1 MILAYSDYTPER
13 RRFDAEIVVVGT
25 GAGGAVVGAEL
36 AQAGF
41 DVLFVEEGGYHAP
54 ETFNAYLKES
64 VPKLYRD
71 GGATAIL
78 GRAPIPYVEGRCV
91 GGSTTI
97 NGGMAYRPPTR
108 ILEHWEELTASS
120 ALGPAALE
128 AAFLRVEEAVHV
140 APQRPESI
148 GGDNRVQAL
157 GAAKM
162 GWRYQETHRSQDTC
176 VGTNTCMLG
185 CPTGAKQSTLVS
197 YMPRALEAGA
207 GCLTEVKV
215 DKLIIERGRAVGVR
229 GRAIDPHTRRRTHRI
244 EVRAR
249 AVIVACGAV
258 QTPVLLQRHGLGRP
272 SRQLGKNFLCHPN
285 VKMAGVFPFE
295 VQGWKGVSQGG
306 QVREFHDQ
314 GIVLAENF
322 VPPGIIA
329 APLPMIGSESWQLMQ
344 SYNHMVTGGVLVE
357 DSTTGTVRR
366 GPFGMALPRYDVTE
380 YDKQRFVFGAKKM
393 AEMWFALGAELV
405 ISPFMGRHHMLRSM
419 DEVMAIDAADVRFED
434 LELFAVHLMGTA
446 RMGSRPERSVVD
458 LAGQLWD
465 LPGCYVADASVFPTA
480 IAVNP
485 QITIMALATRV
496 AEQLIDARRE
506 VLRAA

>member
-1 MILAYSDYTPER
+1 MILDFTDYANGQ
-13 RRFDAEIVVVGT
+13 RRFDAEVVVVGT

-36 AQAGF
+36 AEAGF
-41 DVLFVEEGGYHAP
+41 DVLFVEEGGHHP
-54 ETFNAYLKES
+54 TESFNPYLKES
-64 VPKLYRD
+64 IPRLYRD
-71 GGATAIL
+71 GGATVIL

-91 GGSTTI
+91 GGSTVI

-108 ILEHWEELTASS
+108 ILEDWERITDSD

-128 AAFLRVEEAVHV
+128 AAFQRVEERTHV
-140 APQRPESI
+140 GHQLEESL

-157 GAAKM
+157 GAETM
-162 GWRYQETHRSQDTC
+162 GWKYQETKRNQDNC
-176 VGTNTCMLG
+176 VGTNNCILG

-197 YMPRALEAGA
+197 YMPRALGAGA
-207 GCLTEVKV
+207 GCLTEVRV

-229 GRAIDPHTRRRTHRI
+229 GRAIDPRTRRKSHRI

-258 QTPVLLQRHGLGRP
+258 QTPVLLQRHRLGRP

-285 VKMAGVFPFE
+285 VKLAAVFPFE

-306 QVREFHDQ
+306 QVRELHDQ

-329 APLPMIGSESWQLMQ
+329 APLPMIGSESWELLQ

-357 DSTTGTVRR
+357 DSTSGVVKR
-366 GPFGMALPRYDVTE
+366 GPFGLAMPRYDVTDGDRE
-380 YDKQRFVFGAKKM
+380 RFVLGASKM
-393 AEMWFALGAELV
+393 AEMWFELGAEYV
-405 ISPFMGRHHMLRSM
+405 ISPFQGQHHILRSM
-419 DEVMAIDAADVRFED
+419 DDVRAIDARNIGFGD

-458 LAGQLWD
+458 LSGQLWD

-485 QITIMALATRV
+485 QITIMAMATRI
-496 AEQLIDARRE
+496 AEQMIDSRGE
-506 VLRAA
+506 VLKAA